1 MHQSLVQM
9 KCFKIILS
17 QNLIMQYH
25 EFTTEEEKIQKISP
39 SIEAQ

>member
-1 MHQSLVQM
+1 MHQGLVQM
-9 KCFKIILS
+9 KCFKSILL
-17 QNLIMQYH
+17 QNLIKQYR